1 MSKMM
6 KKVYIRIC
14 GMLALNFFVF
24 VFLLN
29 AEETFTF
36 SNLKPLIL
44 MQEFFDCKGTFPAQ
58 NHTTYTAIE
67 EKRKS

>member
-1 MSKMM
+1 M
-6 KKVYIRIC
+6 KQVYIRIR

-29 AEETFTF
+29 AEETSTF
-36 SNLKPLIL
+36 SNLEPLIL
-44 MQEFFDCKGTFPAQ
+44 MQEFFDRKGTFPAQ